1 MRRRAAAFPV
11 ADLRLRRR
19 GFRSAGLWGGP
30 PGGRGPGPD
39 QVRRPASQGTASKGR
54 AGARQPRAEAGPDSA
69 GRAGGASFRAHF
81 RPRQVTVLCPPSS
94 PMGGCRKL
102 MKMSWVTLD
111 RICTEKMHS
120 DEKIRRQIEG
130 SNRPLRS
137 SAERLSDE
145 ELLDKLRGF
154 GFDVDRRSLEQ
165 LCEGALSAEEVA
177 GPLMDGCVF
186 RDDSERMQGDWI
198 WICLVS
204 LWQRWWPDRVR
215 PGRSRSSP
223 LAFAWSPSGRG
234 GGRTECALSFWTT
247 RSRPATARSGTTQA
261 PAPLPGLMPGPM
273 YCASATP
280 RASVPSRSSTTG
292 SR

>member
-1 MRRRAAAFPV
+1 
-11 ADLRLRRR
+11 
-19 GFRSAGLWGGP
+19 
-30 PGGRGPGPD
+30 
-39 QVRRPASQGTASKGR
+39 
-54 AGARQPRAEAGPDSA
+54 
-69 GRAGGASFRAHF
+69 
-81 RPRQVTVLCPPSS
+81 
-94 PMGGCRKL
+94 

-204 LWQRWWPDRVR
+204 LWQRWW
-215 PGRSRSSP
+215 
-223 LAFAWSPSGRG
+223 
-234 GGRTECALSFWTT
+234 ALSFWTT